1 MMITDNLN
9 NDISN
14 APNWLKESISIK
26 PSERSINDK
35 DGKIISNINS
45 SILKYRFLKGN
56 KVDESAEFFSS
67 SHLLVK
73 KRF

>member
-14 APNWLKESISIK
+14 APTWFKESISIK

-35 DGKIISNINS
+35 DGKISYSKWVSKSDSTNLL
-45 SILKYRFLKGN
+45 ILIHGTG
-56 KVDESAEFFSS
+56 A
-67 SHLLVK
+67 HK
-73 KRF
+73 KLSLIHI